1 MYYQDRKCCARPKK
15 KPVLTDR
22 DVFELFRQKKKV
34 KGRNTDETSMGD
46 SNFRKTTVHRR
57 DDRFLI
63 ARNRKKAQTEENQAR
78 CDARE
83 KKK

>member
-1 MYYQDRKCCARPKK
+1 MRATEKK
-15 KPVLTDR
+15 KKTVLTDR
-22 DVFELFRQKKKV
+22 DVFELFRQKKKG
-34 KGRNTDETSMGD
+34 KGRNTDVTSMGD

-63 ARNRKKAQTEENQAR
+63 GTEQKESTDSEENRAR